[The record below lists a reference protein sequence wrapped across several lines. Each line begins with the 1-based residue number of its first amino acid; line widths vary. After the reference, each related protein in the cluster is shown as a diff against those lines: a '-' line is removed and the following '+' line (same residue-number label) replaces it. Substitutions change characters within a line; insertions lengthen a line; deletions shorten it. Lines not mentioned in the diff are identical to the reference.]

1 MQLVEPDAPELTP
14 EEMRATLDQQ
24 ARHYLGMSAE
34 EFTAAAERG
43 ELPDHPVVAHLVL
56 LAGAGAC

>member
-1 MQLVEPDAPELTP
+1 MPATQADPSELTAD
-14 EEMRATLDQQ
+14 ELRAVLEDEAQ
-24 ARHYLGMSAE
+24 HYLGMSAD
-34 EFTAAAERG
+34 EFIAAAHRG

>member
-14 EEMRATLDQQ
+14 EEMRATLDAQ
-24 ARHYLGMSAE
+24 ARHYLDMSAD
-34 EFTAAAERG
+34 EFIAAAERG
-43 ELPDHPVVAHLVL
+43 ALPDHPVVAHLVL